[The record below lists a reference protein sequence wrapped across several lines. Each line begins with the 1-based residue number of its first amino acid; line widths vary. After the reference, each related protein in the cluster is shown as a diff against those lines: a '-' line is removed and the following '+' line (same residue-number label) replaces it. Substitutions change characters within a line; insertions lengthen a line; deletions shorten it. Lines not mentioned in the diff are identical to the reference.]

1 MTKELQVNVKPL
13 IKKMETV
20 LQKLSE
26 ARIMSK
32 YRKIF
37 KGKGLEFLE
46 FREYRQDDDS
56 SRIDWKATLKANKP
70 LIKVFKEERD
80 LDVYILLDV
89 SNSMIFGSTEK
100 LKSEYSVEIVAAI
113 SHIVLSTG
121 DKAGL
126 LMFSDRIKKVIP
138 PINTNYQYYAIL
150 KACVDGNLY
159 GGGLDFDMAIKYV
172 MNIAKRESL
181 LIIVSDFFGLN
192 ENWDNSLK
200 IASIKFDV
208 IGIMVRDIRD
218 EELPRNIGKVL
229 VKDPFS
235 DREILIDPDLEAE
248 SYRAYTLEKKEQI
261 KRVFT
266 KYDSDFIEVK
276 TNEDFVKPFL
286 TLLERREIKLE

>member
-1 MTKELQVNVKPL
+1 MAKELQVNVKPL
-13 IKKMETV
+13 IKKMEAI

-100 LKSEYSVEIVAAI
+100 LKSEYSAEIVAAI

-235 DREILIDPDLEAE
+235 DREILIDPYLEAE

-261 KRVFT
+261 KRAFI